1 MKKPHKKRG
10 TVRTDLVARK
20 KPTLAKKVSPEFRS
34 KRVKPTVKERIMARA
49 KTDYETE
56 SVETEPAAAPEP
68 AAATPAEQLLADLQL
83 FATHCSLPRDILT
96 LAKEVAGVA

>member
-20 KPTLAKKVSPEFRS
+20 KPTVAKKVSPEFRS
-34 KRVKPTVKERIMARA
+34 KRVKPTVKERIMAKA
-49 KTDYETE
+49 KTEYDAEPETE
-56 SVETEPAAAPEP
+56 TAAVPEP
-68 AAATPAEQLLADLQL
+68 AAVTPAEQLLADLQL